1 MEKDTRKAKNLLFCF
16 VVFVRRT
23 KKGQIKQKS
32 PFFFVSMLDEKGLL
46 ERVFPLND
54 KNDKKNW
61 ARRRELVLNNNVVF
75 AARKRAL
82 ECESPWDRARGWLDA
97 SAPPPSS
104 RARSSLFFFGRKQR
118 EKEREER
125 RQFRWRGSSP
135 IHSLEEGKRKE
146 GCETS

>member
-1 MEKDTRKAKNLLFCF
+1 MC
-16 VVFVRRT
+16 
-23 KKGQIKQKS
+23 
-32 PFFFVSMLDEKGLL
+32 
-46 ERVFPLND
+46 PLND

-61 ARRRELVLNNNVVF
+61 ALRRRELVVLNNVVF
-75 AARKRAL
+75 AARKQRAL

-104 RARSSLFFFGRKQR
+104 RAARSSLFFFGRKQR

-125 RQFRWRGSSP
+125 RQFRWRGSSL
-135 IHSLEEGKRKE
+135 IHSLEEGKRIE

>member
-1 MEKDTRKAKNLLFCF
+1 
-16 VVFVRRT
+16 
-23 KKGQIKQKS
+23 
-32 PFFFVSMLDEKGLL
+32 MLDEKGLL

-61 ARRRELVLNNNVVF
+61 ALRRRELVVLNNVVF
-75 AARKRAL
+75 AARKQRAL

>member
-1 MEKDTRKAKNLLFCF
+1 M
-16 VVFVRRT
+16 
-23 KKGQIKQKS
+23 
-32 PFFFVSMLDEKGLL
+32 
-46 ERVFPLND
+46 FPLNPADD
-54 KNDKKNW
+54 KNDTKNW
-61 ARRRELVLNNNVVF
+61 ARRRELVVLNNVVF